1 VQISKNMKNFL
12 HQHDQDNDGQLLRDL
27 INDLR
32 QIGKLNFSSNRLG
45 FSRLPLLFRAD
56 SLFFPGS
63 PLLLSSIN

>member
-12 HQHDQDNDGQLLRDL
+12 DQHDQDNDGQLLRDL

-32 QIGKLNFSSNRLG
+32 QILNFSSNRLG